1 MRLSRLLQEA
11 GLTCPEEYG
20 ELEITGLEYDS
31 RRVKKGYLFVCLKGR
46 QTDGHIFAL
55 DAAFKGAAAVVA
67 EEPLPLA
74 GHPLIIAPDTRKALP
89 ALAAAFYEHPSKD
102 MTLFGV
108 TGTNGK
114 TSITY
119 MLRSILKET
128 GNNCGLIGTIAYR
141 YGERMEDAPRTT
153 PESADLQRL
162 FYEMKQQGILCC
174 TMEVSSHGLAL
185 GRVDG
190 IRFDY
195 SVFSNLTQDHLDFHE
210 NLESYYQ
217 AKKKLFLQTEKAG
230 IINIDN
236 HHGLR
241 LYEELKQEGR
251 HPVSYSIHDPKTDYF
266 GSLIETSQ
274 QGLRFEMKCAEQVL
288 GEISLK
294 TPGIFSMYNGLA
306 AAACC
311 LTAGFTFEQVA
322 AGLSALPG
330 VPGRFELVENHSG
343 VIAVV
348 DYAHTPDALE
358 MALKTAA
365 DLARGRLIC
374 VFGCGGDRDKG
385 KRPLMGR
392 AAGEFSD
399 YVIVT
404 SDNPRSEDPEIIA
417 SEIESGLYE
426 TGCNY
431 EMIPSRREAI
441 GKAVAMYQKG
451 DVILVAGKGHENYQI
466 IGAAKNYF
474 SDRETVKQF
483 IEERSEEKG

>member
-74 GHPLIIAPDTRKALP
+74 GHPLILTRDTRKALP
-89 ALAAAFYEHPSKD
+89 ALAAAFYENPSQD

-119 MLRSILKET
+119 LLRSILKET
-128 GNNCGLIGTIAYR
+128 GNHCGLIGTIAYR
-141 YGERMEDAPRTT
+141 YGERTEDAPRTT

-162 FYEMKQQGILCC
+162 FYEMRKQGILCC
-174 TMEVSSHGLAL
+174 TMEVSSHALAM

-210 NLESYYQ
+210 NIESYYQ
-217 AKKKLFLQTEKAG
+217 AKKKLFLQTEKG
-230 IINIDN
+230 CIINIDDR
-236 HHGLR
+236 HGAR

-251 HPVSYSIHDPKTDYF
+251 RPISYSIHQPKADYY
-266 GSLIETSQ
+266 GSLIETSR
-274 QGLRFEMKCAEQVL
+274 QGVTFELKQEGTVL

-294 TPGIFSMYNGLA
+294 TPGIFSLYNGLA

-311 LTAGFTFEQVA
+311 LTAGMSFEQTA
-322 AGLSALPG
+322 AGLSGLPG
-330 VPGRFELVENHSG
+330 VPGRFELVENQG
-343 VIAVV
+343 DVVAVV

-358 MALKTAA
+358 MALKTAS

-404 SDNPRSEDPEIIA
+404 SDNPRSEDPELIA
-417 SEIESGLYE
+417 ADIESGLYE

-451 DVILVAGKGHENYQI
+451 DVILIAGKGHENYQT

-474 SDRETVKQF
+474 SDRETVKQL
-483 IEERSEEKG
+483 IRERREENG

>member
-55 DAAFKGAAAVVA
+55 DAAFKGAAAIVA
-67 EEPLPLA
+67 EEPLNLA
-74 GHPLIIAPDTRKALP
+74 DHPLILAADTRKALP
-89 ALAAAFYEHPSKD
+89 ALAAAFYGYPSRD

-119 MLRSILKET
+119 LLRSILKEA
-128 GNNCGLIGTIAYR
+128 GKNCGLIGTIAYR
-141 YGERMEDAPRTT
+141 YGEQTEDAPRTT

-174 TMEVSSHGLAL
+174 AMEVSSHGLAM

-190 IRFDY
+190 IRFNY
-195 SVFSNLTQDHLDFHE
+195 SIFSNLTQDHLDFHE
-210 NLESYYQ
+210 SIESYYQ
-217 AKKKLFLQTEKAG
+217 AKKKLFLQTDKG
-230 IINIDN
+230 CIINIDN
-236 HHGLR
+236 RHGAR
-241 LYEELKQEGR
+241 LYEELRQEGR
-251 HPVSYSIHDPKTDYF
+251 HPVSYAVQDAKADYF
-266 GSLIETSQ
+266 GALIETSR
-274 QGLRFEMKCAEQVL
+274 QGVRFQLKHGERSL

-294 TPGIFSMYNGLA
+294 TPGIFSLYNGLA

-311 LTAGFTFEQVA
+311 LTAGFPFDQVA
-322 AGLSALPG
+322 AGLCSLPG
-330 VPGRFELVENHSG
+330 VPGRFEVVENQSD
-343 VIAVV
+343 ITAIV

-358 MALKTAA
+358 MALKTAS
-365 DLARGRLIC
+365 DLGRGRLIC
-374 VFGCGGDRDKG
+374 VFGCGGDRDKA
-385 KRPLMGR
+385 KRPLMGK

-404 SDNPRSEDPEIIA
+404 SDNPRSEDPERIA
-417 SEIESGLYE
+417 ADIESGLYE

-431 EMIPSRREAI
+431 EMIPNRREAI
-441 GKAVAMYQKG
+441 GKAVSMYRKG
-451 DVILVAGKGHENYQI
+451 DVLLIAGKGHENYQV
-466 IGAAKNYF
+466 IGASKNYF

-483 IEERSEEKG
+483 IDERSEEKG